1 MADYGY
7 YGSAPKKE
15 RRSGGLF
22 GRLFDL
28 VILIVTWLAGLSLL
42 LSLLSQVVNPNSVAW
57 LSFFGLVYPIIYLV
71 CLGCALY
78 WVVRWRRHFFFALLM
93 LVIGLGGAKRFFDP
107 QVRRTYEGSAT
118 EEIIPDL
125 KVMTYNVLSFS
136 KEFDNTVATTAELV
150 ARLADSL
157 RIDILCMQEFQN
169 NATNLATFAD
179 EAPRLEYSVFHNMD
193 KKLGDRNGQGIVIMS
208 AYPIVRHDIVD
219 CDSTFMRSLWADI
232 RVGTDTVR
240 VVANHLQSTSITKE
254 DRAHTLTPQIVTDT
268 MREERL
274 VELAGRLAKN
284 YAVRANQADSL
295 AQFVANSPYPTIVCG
310 DFNDTP
316 ISYVYH
322 RVAKDLTDSFVMR
335 RGGRNATFDGFLN
348 IFRIDYVLVK
358 EQGGTTTKKD
368 KRDADEIGRLA
379 PRTYLS
385 PDVNY
390 SDHYPV
396 IVGLDIVRP
405 VEE

>member
-7 YGSAPKKE
+7 YGSAPREE
-15 RRSGGLF
+15 RRKSSLL

-28 VILIVTWLAGLSLL
+28 LMLLVTWAASLSLL
-42 LSLLSQVVNPNSVAW
+42 LALFSQVVNPNSISW

-78 WVVRWRRHFFFALLM
+78 WIVRWRRHFFLALLV
-93 LVIGLGGAKRFFDP
+93 LVIGFGGSKRFFDP
-107 QVRRTYEGSAT
+107 QFRRVYEGSQEDVRT
-118 EEIIPDL
+118 DL
-125 KVMTYNVLSFS
+125 KVMTYNVLGFNKQLDVPETS
-136 KEFDNTVATTAELV
+136 TAQLV
-150 ARLADSL
+150 ARLADSA
-157 RIDILCMQEFQN
+157 RVDILCMQEFVYN
-169 NATNLATFAD
+169 EKNITTFAD
-179 EAPRLEYSVFHNMD
+179 EAPRLKYNVFHNMD
-193 KKLGDRNGQGIVIMS
+193 KRIAGNNGQGIVIMS

-219 CDSTFMRSLWADI
+219 CDSTFMRSLWADVRI
-232 RVGTDTVR
+232 GADTVR

-254 DRAHTLTPQIVTDT
+254 DRAHTLTPQIVADS

-274 VELAGRLAKN
+274 TELAGRLAKN
-284 YAVRANQADSL
+284 YAIRANQADSL
-295 AQFVANSPYPTIVCG
+295 AQFVAASPYPTIVCG

-322 RVAKDLTDSFVMR
+322 RVAKDMTDTFVMR
-335 RGGRNATFDGFLN
+335 MEGRNATFDGFLN
-348 IFRIDYVLVK
+348 IFRIDYIFVGEGAQPDK
-358 EQGGTTTKKD
+358 KRKKD
-368 KRDADEIGRLA
+368 STAEAGNLI
-379 PRTYLS
+379 PRTYIS

-396 IVGLDIVRP
+396 IVGLDINRP